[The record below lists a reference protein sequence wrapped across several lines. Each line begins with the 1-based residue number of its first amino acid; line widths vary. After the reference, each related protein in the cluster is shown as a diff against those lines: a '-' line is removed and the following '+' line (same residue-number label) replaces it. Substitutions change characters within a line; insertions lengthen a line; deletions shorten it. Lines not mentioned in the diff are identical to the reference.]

1 MKTKYRSKTVW
12 VDGEQFDSKKEA
24 LRWRELRILEKAG
37 KIHGLK
43 RQVRY
48 LLIPTQ
54 YDDDGKCL
62 ERSCNYFADFVYFE
76 GPKLVV
82 EDTKGYRTPEYVIK
96 RKLMLSVYG
105 IRIRET

>member
-1 MKTKYRSKTVW
+1 MNKYLNIPVKVN
-12 VDGEQFDSKKEA
+12 GQKFDSRKEA
-24 LRWRELRILEKAG
+24 NRYKELTLLERGG

-54 YDDDGKCL
+54 YDEDGKCL
-62 ERSCNYFADFVYFE
+62 ERSCNYVADFVYFE
-76 GPKLVV
+76 NGQLVV
-82 EDTKGYRTPEYVIK
+82 EDTKGIKTDVYRIK
-96 RKLMLSVYG
+96 KKLMLSVYG